1 MKKMIY
7 ACAATLTIGL
17 LACSG
22 NGKKVVDSSLS
33 DDSLVTES
41 TVDED
46 FEEIIADGYKIT
58 EKGIIP
64 TGGRPM
70 IVDFTADWC
79 EPCQELKPIFANL
92 KNDFIGRID
101 CVFVNTDE
109 NKDLA
114 KKYGIRNIP
123 TLLFLTKNG
132 EIKKQTTGYI
142 PRDSINVIIDS
153 VYNHLR

>member
-7 ACAATLTIGL
+7 ACTAILAVGFM
-17 LACSG
+17 ACSG
-22 NGKKVVDSSLS
+22 GKSSTVVDST
-33 DDSLVTES
+33 DSLAAES
-41 TVDED
+41 TVAKAP
-46 FEEIIADGYKIT
+46 EEVIIADGYKIT
-58 EKGIIP
+58 EKGIVP

-101 CVFVNTDE
+101 CVSINTDE
-109 NKDLA
+109 NKELT

-153 VYNHLR
+153 IYNHLR